1 MIWRGLE
8 EMRMKYCFSLILGLL
23 ACVPL
28 AGSGPAEAADDGAA
42 TFNSSCAG
50 CHAENGAGDTAIGK
64 STGVPD
70 LRSSQV
76 QSQPDSRLTDV
87 IENGTGRMPPFKST
101 LNEDQVKKLIAYVR
115 ALAKGGGAGGG

>member
-1 MIWRGLE
+1 MQAPPPLRQPGSRAQKLKPAAAKDKNLAAAGQKLWRG
-8 EMRMKYCFSLILGLL
+8 GN
-23 ACVPL
+23 
-28 AGSGPAEAADDGAA
+28 AA
-42 TFNSSCAG
+42 TGLPACAG
-50 CHAENGAGDTAIGK
+50 CHGQNGAGDTAIGK

-76 QSQPDSRLTDV
+76 QSQPDSRLADV
-87 IENGTGRMPPFKST
+87 IENGTSRMPPFKST